1 MDDDLSDLRNRQTR
15 TERRVAHL
23 ETKVDQETRSR
34 VRMDKELGK
43 VTAAVNAHTQSL
55 NALRET
61 QAEQGQLLRH
71 IVTKVDNTEAWM
83 GYLNGRMD
91 VLQQDLTGR
100 MDSLESQVTGLGG
113 RMDGVETRLD
123 RVDTRL
129 DGIDTRLDRV
139 DARLDSVDTRLDGMD
154 ARLGGVEGRLGG
166 VETEL
171 AGVKAG
177 VDEILSR
184 LGKG

>member
-23 ETKVDQETRSR
+23 ETKVDQEARLR
-34 VRMDKELGK
+34 ADMDEELGSIS
-43 VTAAVNAHTQSL
+43 AAVNAHTQSL
-55 NALRET
+55 NALRED
-61 QAEQGQLLRH
+61 QAAQGQQLNH
-71 IVTKVDNTEAWM
+71 IVTKIDNAELWM
-83 GYLNGRMD
+83 GHLN
-91 VLQQDLTGR
+91 GR
-100 MDSLESQVTGLGG
+100 MDSLEGKVTGLGG

-123 RVDTRL
+123 QVDTRL
-129 DGIDTRLDRV
+129 DGIDTRLDG
-139 DARLDSVDTRLDGMD
+139 VDTRLGSMDG
-154 ARLGGVEGRLGG
+154 RLSGVETRLGG

-171 AGVKAG
+171 VGVKAG